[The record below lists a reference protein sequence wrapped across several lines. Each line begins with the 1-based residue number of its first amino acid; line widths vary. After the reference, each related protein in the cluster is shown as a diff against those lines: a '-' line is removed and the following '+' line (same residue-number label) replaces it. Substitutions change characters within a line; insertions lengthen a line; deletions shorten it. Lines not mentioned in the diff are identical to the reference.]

1 MGYDSKLTF
10 ETASSTLSKATVH
23 NRPYLIPQHPGPADT
38 LTQQVQ
44 AAPRREQSHAGKI
57 SACGNPS
64 IMIVGCD
71 NSLRSLL
78 RAYLQHVGFDVIGC
92 ADLES
97 AFRALVN
104 GRSVHLLLVDSQILE
119 DCSAGIRESFADQYP
134 DLALFVIS
142 GRRMTDGTLRE
153 IKHRRWEPESKPFL
167 LPELLG
173 RIQASLENGFQFEA
187 RDARETCAHSD
198 KVVSISAAGG
208 EKTPGQRTAATRR
221 R

>member
-1 MGYDSKLTF
+1 MGHDSKLIF
-10 ETASSTLSKATVH
+10 ETDTSTLSKATLH
-23 NRPYLIPQHPGPADT
+23 NQPYLLPQHPSPADT
-38 LTQQVQ
+38 SRQHVQV
-44 AAPRREQSHAGKI
+44 ASRREQSHSGKI

-78 RAYLQHVGFDVIGC
+78 RAYLQHVGFDVIGS
-92 ADLES
+92 ADLEA

-104 GRSVHLLLVDSQILE
+104 GRPVHLLLVDSQILE

-173 RIQASLENGFQFEA
+173 RIQASLENGFSFES
-187 RDARETCAHSD
+187 RSAREACAHSD

-208 EKTPGQRTAATRR
+208 EKTPRHRTVAAQRR
-221 R
+221 